1 MILPI
6 YAYGQSVLRKK
17 GKEITKDYPNLETL
31 LSNMW
36 ETMENAQGVGL
47 AAPQIGLGIRLF
59 LVDTREVQEEG
70 EEAKGIKKVLINAQ
84 KIKEGGAIRD
94 FEEGCLSIPDFRG
107 DVSRPAQLKI
117 RYMDENFKEHEEIF
131 TGINARVIQHEYDH
145 IEGILF
151 TDHLK
156 PLKRRLSKRRLEK
169 IKQGKIDPPY
179 RMRFATK
186 RRT

>member
-17 GKEITKDYPNLETL
+17 GEAITKDYPKLEAL
-31 LSNMW
+31 IENMW

-47 AAPQIGLGIRLF
+47 AAPQIGLAIRLF
-59 LVDTREVQEEG
+59 LVDTREAQEEG
-70 EEAKGIKKVLINAQ
+70 EEAKGFRKVLINAE
-84 KIKEGGAIRD
+84 KIEEGGAIRA

-107 DVSRPAQLKI
+107 DVDRPSQLRI
-117 RYMDENFKEHEEIF
+117 RYQDENFETHEEVF

-151 TDHLK
+151 TEHLK

-179 RMRFATK
+179 KMRFATK
-186 RRT
+186 KRR